1 MMRLLLAAAF
11 IMTAAA
17 GSVFAEGQYTTTTNN
32 DGGVFIT
39 DNVTGAVRY
48 CFVKFGQA
56 TPSGTTVKCSLWTK

>member
-1 MMRLLLAAAF
+1 MRLLLATAFLLAAV
-11 IMTAAA
+11 A
-17 GSVFAEGQYTTTTNN
+17 GSAFAEGRYTTTTND

-56 TPSGTTVKCSLWTK
+56 TPSGTSVTCSFWVQ